1 MEILGLLDSLEEAIL
16 NGVKIPLTK
25 KILLNE
31 EEILTLIDKIRLVAQ
46 GGSNFAKKAIDKD
59 RNKVDS
65 EPIAQSQQTIQN
77 IQQEQPM
84 IQEFVSDKN
93 KAAEIIQNAYQLA
106 KEIREGAD
114 KYADEILSNLELTS
128 TRILRTIKAG
138 RDRLEKNVQG
148 EKPSNE

>member
-59 RNKVDS
+59 RSKVDS
-65 EPIAQSQQTIQN
+65 EPLPQNQQTIQN

-148 EKPSNE
+148 EKTSNE